1 MKTTKR
7 FILTLAAILGMT
19 GAWAQD
25 AEEVTVTKTAN
36 NNEWTLTMPT
46 SDVEL
51 QVEYK
56 ADLTLTVNIE
66 GWTFGATANTPTVS
80 GNEGS
85 GAVTFEY
92 KKKGDADD
100 SYSTDVPADA
110 GEYTV
115 RATVAETDDY
125 VDGTATADFT
135 IAKAAATISY
145 ETASV
150 SKTYGDADFTNDL
163 TNTGNGTVTYT
174 SNNES
179 VATVNSET
187 GLVTITGAPG
197 EATITATVT
206 DGTNYA
212 YVTATATF
220 SVGVNSAA
228 ITVSAEGF
236 TGTYDSKSHTITVT
250 VTEPEGT
257 TVKYGTTAGEYT
269 LDEAPA
275 YTDAGE
281 YTIYYQVTKANYTTV
296 ENSAVVSIQKAAASI
311 SYETTAVSKT
321 AGDEAFV
328 NALTMTGDG
337 TVTYSSDNVNVATV
351 NSETGE
357 VTIKGT
363 GNATIKATVAD
374 GTNYTYTTKTAQYTL
389 TVEAATGISDVKTD
403 ATENA
408 NWYDLSG
415 RPLNG
420 KPTKAGV
427 YVKNGKKVV
436 IK

>member
-1 MKTTKR
+1 MKHR
-7 FILTLAAILGMT
+7 FLYIMALLLTVAT

-25 AEEVTVTKTAN
+25 PDPIDLTPSADGTV
-36 NNEWTLTMPT
+36 WTLSTMPEY
-46 SDVEL
+46 DVEL
-51 QVEYK
+51 EVTYYTDEEVAEMEEAAYTEGVELTKNPDGTWTLAATPAFDVELEVEYK

-66 GWTFGATANTPTVS
+66 GWTFGATANTPAVS

-92 KKKGDADD
+92 KKKGAADD
-100 SYSTDVPADA
+100 SYSTDVPTDA

-187 GLVTITGAPG
+187 GLIHIVGSG
-197 EATITATVT
+197 EATIT
-206 DGTNYA
+206 
-212 YVTATATF
+212 
-220 SVGVNSAA
+220 
-228 ITVSAEGF
+228 
-236 TGTYDSKSHTITVT
+236 
-250 VTEPEGT
+250 
-257 TVKYGTTAGEYT
+257 
-269 LDEAPA
+269 
-275 YTDAGE
+275 
-281 YTIYYQVTKANYTTV
+281 
-296 ENSAVVSIQKAAASI
+296 
-311 SYETTAVSKT
+311 
-321 AGDEAFV
+321 
-328 NALTMTGDG
+328 
-337 TVTYSSDNVNVATV
+337 
-351 NSETGE
+351 
-357 VTIKGT
+357 
-363 GNATIKATVAD
+363 ATVAD
-374 GTNYTYTTKTAQYTL
+374 GTNYTYATKTAQYSL
-389 TVEAATGISDVKTD
+389 TVEAATGISNAKAVS
-403 ATENA
+403 AENA